1 MEVTVAKFGSVSVDI
16 KYCVPCGY
24 GNLASW
30 ALSEMFAAGGPDVE
44 ISVTPGDAGVFTIT
58 VDGEVWYDKDG
69 HEGRTPEIHDMKDL
83 KTRLRNLVKA
93 DTPVAAK
100 S

>member
-1 MEVTVAKFGSVSVDI
+1 MAKFGSVSVDI

-44 ISVTPGDAGVFTIT
+44 IR
-58 VDGEVWYDKDG
+58 EL
-69 HEGRTPEIHDMKDL
+69 L
-83 KTRLRNLVKA
+83 KLN
-93 DTPVAAK
+93 
-100 S
+100 

>member
-1 MEVTVAKFGSVSVDI
+1 MAKFGSVSVDI

-58 VDGEVWYDKDG
+58 VDGEGVQCLGLELYG
-69 HEGRTPEIHDMKDL
+69 VGPGSSPSSADL
-83 KTRLRNLVKA
+83 PPILILN
-93 DTPVAAK
+93 PVIGLQ
-100 S
+100 